1 MNKDILKVKEEFN
14 KEKISRNLKIDDLN
28 KIINKN
34 KIFLEETKQK
44 TQDLLGIIINNQK
57 VVDDMK
63 SNFQE

>member
-1 MNKDILKVKEEFN
+1 MKEEFN

-63 SNFQE
+63 SYFQE

>member
-1 MNKDILKVKEEFN
+1 MKEEFN

-63 SNFQE
+63 SNF

>member
-1 MNKDILKVKEEFN
+1 LNKDILKVKEEFN

-28 KIINKN
+28 NIINKN

-44 TQDLLGIIINNQK
+44 TQDLLSIIINNQK

>member
-1 MNKDILKVKEEFN
+1 MKEEFN

-28 KIINKN
+28 NIINKN

-44 TQDLLGIIINNQK
+44 TQDLLSIIINNQK